1 MYKPDDL
8 QKIINDKIKN
18 INFKIEPVELY
29 SPIEY
34 ILDGSGKRLRPLLTL
49 MSCNL
54 FSENIDKAVNPAIG
68 LEVFH
73 NFTLLHDDIMDKADM
88 RRKKETVHK
97 KWNEN
102 VAILSGDAMMIK
114 AYEFFFSLEPEL
126 LSRVLPVFN
135 KTALQ
140 VCEGQQYDM
149 NFETRMDV
157 STDEYLHMITL
168 KTAVLL
174 AASLKIGAMI
184 GGADEKN
191 SEALYNFGINLG
203 IAFQLQDDYLDVYG
217 DFKTFGKKIGGD
229 ITSNKKTFMLLSVME
244 KATGATKTR
253 FQELLN
259 GNVEAE
265 LKIKEVTAIYN
276 QLNIPEIVKSQLSF
290 YQEKAIADLNRVKVN
305 EEKKKL
311 LKSISLSLLERNK

>member
-1 MYKPDDL
+1 MFKPEDI
-8 QKIINDKIKN
+8 QETINNKIKSIDFN
-18 INFKIEPVELY
+18 IQPVELY
-29 SPIEY
+29 TPIEY

-49 MSCNL
+49 MSCNI
-54 FSENIDKAVNPAIG
+54 FSENIDNAVSPAIG

-88 RRKKETVHK
+88 RRNKATVHK

-114 AYEFFFSLEPEL
+114 AYEFFFTLESEL
-126 LSRVLPVFN
+126 LSKVLPVFN

-157 STDEYLHMITL
+157 STNEYLHMITL

-174 AASLKIGAMI
+174 ATSLKIGAVI
-184 GGADEKN
+184 GGANEKDA
-191 SEALYNFGINLG
+191 EALYNFGINLG

-217 DFKTFGKKIGGD
+217 DVNTFGKKIGGD
-229 ITSNKKTFMLLSVME
+229 ITSNKKTFMLLSALE
-244 KATGATKTR
+244 KAKGDTKKKL
-253 FQELLN
+253 QKLLDEK
-259 GNVEAE
+259 VEAQV
-265 LKIKEVTAIYN
+265 KIQEVTAIYN
-276 QLNIPEIVKSQLSF
+276 KLHIPEIVKEKMICF
-290 YQEKAIADLNRVKVN
+290 QEMAMADIDSVKVPD
-305 EEKKKL
+305 EKKKL
-311 LKSISLSLLERNK
+311 LKEISLALLERKK